1 MLLGALLLSSLSLAA
16 IVDRVAAVVNGDV
29 ITLSEVY
36 ELGGPNFI
44 EPRSTT
50 DAARRD
56 AELEVLDSL
65 ILRRLISQEV
75 SRLGLDVTD
84 VELDRTVDDISGRNG
99 MTREQLR
106 REIEKTGLPWSEYR
120 SELKEELRMAKF
132 NQAII
137 QPRITVNEDEL
148 KDAYRRLLASTDLP
162 EIADLGAIFMAK
174 PPADAP
180 PDALQQRIDDLN
192 ARHAAGE
199 DFAALAAEFDQGPYG
214 AAGGKMGSYRE
225 GELMPMLN
233 DPAFALGVGELSA
246 PIETSQGLFFLY
258 VFDRYPESPPE
269 FEAVRTNLMDK
280 VYAERID
287 EETDTWFQQTRRRSS
302 IQIKLEEL
310 DVE

>member
-1 MLLGALLLSSLSLAA
+1 MLLGALLLTGLSLAA

-44 EPRSTT
+44 EPRSAS

-65 ILRRLISQEV
+65 ILRRLISQEI
-75 SRLGLDVTD
+75 SRLGLDVTE
-84 VELDRTVDDISGRNG
+84 VELDRTVDDISSRNG

-106 REIEKTGLPWSEYR
+106 REIEKSGLPWSEYR

-137 QPRITVNEDEL
+137 QPRITVNDDEL
-148 KDAYRRLLASTDLP
+148 KDAYRRLLANADLP
-162 EIADLGAIFMAK
+162 EVADIGAIFFNKPPPQASPEVLQVRIADL
-174 PPADAP
+174 
-180 PDALQQRIDDLN
+180 Q

-199 DFAALAAEFDQGPYG
+199 DFAALAAEFDQGPFA
-214 AAGGKMGSYRE
+214 AAGGKMGTYRE

-233 DPAFALGVGELSA
+233 DPAFSLEVGELSE
-246 PIETSQGLFFLY
+246 PIETSQGLFMLY

-269 FEAVRTNLMDK
+269 FDAVRDKLMEQ
-280 VYAERID
+280 VYADRIE
-287 EETDTWFQQTRRRSS
+287 EETDTWFQQTRRRSA
-302 IQIKLEEL
+302 IQIKLEGLGE
-310 DVE
+310 